1 MTKSEKILST
11 GYMKNVLKNMQTN
24 KFAILTNTF
33 PERTINPK
41 ELFEIIRKVE
51 KGKRHFFVG
60 LRNLLIYMR
69 LSI

>member
-41 ELFEIIRKVE
+41 ELFEIIRKA
-51 KGKRHFFVG
+51 
-60 LRNLLIYMR
+60 
-69 LSI
+69 